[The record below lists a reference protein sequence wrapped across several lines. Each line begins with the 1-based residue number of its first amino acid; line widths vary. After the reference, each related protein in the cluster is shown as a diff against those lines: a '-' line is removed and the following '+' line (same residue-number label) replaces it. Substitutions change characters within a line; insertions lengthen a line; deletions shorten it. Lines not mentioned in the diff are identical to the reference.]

1 MYRIDELARA
11 AELDAEIIQ
20 SYVRQGLVEE
30 PTNPT
35 SGSPLFSQE
44 ALRRILLITEVR
56 QLGFTLAETRELL
69 AQDDEPYGAAKS
81 LAERKIAALRGAL
94 TELRQEEKALER
106 LLAHC
111 PTHRRE

>member
-1 MYRIDELARA
+1 LI
-11 AELDAEIIQ
+11 
-20 SYVRQGLVEE
+20 EE
-30 PTNPT
+30 PTNPR

-44 ALRRILLITEVR
+44 ALRRILLIKEVR

-81 LAERKIAALRGAL
+81 IAERKIAALRSTLA
-94 TELRQEEKALER
+94 ELRQKERALEQ

-111 PTHRRE
+111 PPRKER